1 MPGID
6 RVRSMSPQE
15 LYQIREELNQQV
27 LREEEMQDKNVVPLQ
42 TTKRSAAPGKRQVRR
57 R

>member
-42 TTKRSAAPGKRQVRR
+42 TTKRSAAPGKKNK
-57 R
+57 